1 MSGQRARPAVAAD
14 HRSAHPNVAGIP
26 WWGAILSAVV
36 ASLIGFAFDAGS
48 GGGRLTAAF
57 STLYVIGCLI
67 GVLAVQ
73 QRALFTAVIQP
84 PLVLFVTVPTAYFL
98 MHSSE
103 IQGVKDVLINCGY
116 PLIERFPLMFFTS
129 AAVLLIGLARWY
141 FAKSHPAEASEAAAL
156 PGLGA
161 KLAALVGGL
170 RRPARADGAESRPRR
185 TADRRRPRDAKPA
198 ARRTARSGDP
208 ANRGAPRPRHSR
220 APETEIIEPV
230 VDEQPRRRRPRPDR
244 ESPPEPRRRPRPS
257 SREPRRARE
266 SREDR
271 ELRQAREPRER
282 RTRADRYDPYDR
294 DDSYDRGERYERPR
308 PQRERPQRER
318 TQRERTQRERPQRPS
333 RYDDY
338 DSYGSDGSS
347 SHHPVS
353 RVRYRGEDSG
363 ERAEYRSRR
372 REPRE
377 ADRWEYDI

>member
-48 GGGRLTAAF
+48 GGGALTGAF
-57 STLYVIGCLI
+57 ATLYVIGCLI

-73 QRALFTAVIQP
+73 QSALFTAVIQP
-84 PLVLFVTVPTAYFL
+84 PLVLFVTVPAAYFL

-103 IQGVKDVLINCGY
+103 IQGVKDILINCGY
-116 PLIERFPLMFFTS
+116 PLIQRFPLMFFTS

-141 FAKSHPAEASEAAAL
+141 FAKSHPAGESQPAGVGGVA
-156 PGLGA
+156 A
-161 KLAALVGGL
+161 KLAGLVGGL
-170 RRPARADGAESRPRR
+170 RRPGGARADGAETRPRR
-185 TADRRRPRDAKPA
+185 QADRRRPRDAKPT
-198 ARRTARSGDP
+198 ARRSAHSGAP
-208 ANRGAPRPRHSR
+208 STRGAPSRRHSR
-220 APETEIIEPV
+220 APETEIIDPV
-230 VDEQPRRRRPRPDR
+230 VDEQPRRRRPRPDGQ
-244 ESPPEPRRRPRPS
+244 SPEPRRRPRPS
-257 SREPRRARE
+257 SSREPREPRRSRE

-271 ELRQAREPRER
+271 ESRGAPSREPRER
-282 RTRADRYDPYDR
+282 RVRRDRYDPYDR
-294 DDSYDRGERYERPR
+294 GDTYDRGDAYERPR
-308 PQRERPQRER
+308 PQRERPQR
-318 TQRERTQRERPQRPS
+318 P

-338 DSYGSDGSS
+338 EPYGSDGPS

-353 RVRYRGEDSG
+353 RVRYRGEESG

-372 REPRE
+372 REPRD